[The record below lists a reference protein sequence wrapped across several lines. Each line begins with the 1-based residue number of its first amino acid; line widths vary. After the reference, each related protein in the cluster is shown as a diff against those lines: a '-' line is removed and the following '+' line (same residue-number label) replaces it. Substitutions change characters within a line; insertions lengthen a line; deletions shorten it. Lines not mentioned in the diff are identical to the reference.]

1 MSIAGILARGRQ
13 VAEGLMTDTCAIT
26 RVTGTGAINE
36 TTGQYVDTT
45 STIYSGKCRVQLRN
59 MTVAALPLSGDRQV
73 VALQLEVSIPLSST
87 APKVGDKVTVTAS
100 PNDPALVN
108 RVFRVREEMHKS
120 HATARRIVV
129 QEEQT

>member
-1 MSIAGILARGRQ
+1 VSITGILARGRQ
-13 VAEGLMTDTCAIT
+13 VAEQLMTDACTIT
-26 RVTGTGAINE
+26 RVTGQTLNE

-45 STIYSGKCRVQLRN
+45 STIYTGKCRVQLRN
-59 MTVAALPLSGDRQV
+59 MTVASLPLSGDRQV

-100 PNDPALVN
+100 QNDPALVS